1 MDTKIYSNQSVLL
14 LKKYSLLTLI
24 TLLFVSCSSI
34 QSTKP
39 DYLIGINKNSVKKKV
54 QKDSILLITPRTV
67 NFKYLNIKASKQ
79 KEYEKLAKEVVIRT
93 LKSELNTTKMYD
105 LDILSKSDRSINK
118 VLERILYDKYA
129 NPSWIIKAP
138 DEILIP
144 ENYYTIL
151 IEIVLLGNDS
161 FIEATIINNERK
173 IIERVDRYNFKS
185 TFINEEILS
194 DSVKKVLSNM
204 IKTY

>member
-1 MDTKIYSNQSVLL
+1 MMDTKIYSNQSVLL
-14 LKKYSLLTLI
+14 LKKYALLTLI

-54 QKDSILLITPRTV
+54 QKDSILPITPRTV

-129 NPSWIIKAP
+129 NPNWIIKAP

-144 ENYYTIL
+144 EKYYTIL

-161 FIEATIINNERK
+161 FIEATIINNELK

-204 IKTY
+204 IKT

>member
-14 LKKYSLLTLI
+14 LKKYALLTLI

-54 QKDSILLITPRTV
+54 QKDSILPITPRTV

-129 NPSWIIKAP
+129 NPNWIIKAP

-144 ENYYTIL
+144 EKYYTIL

-161 FIEATIINNERK
+161 FIEATIINNELK

-204 IKTY
+204 IKT